1 MTKGQAELFSRLDEI
16 TEQGRQNASK
26 LELIRQNLFGSE
38 EDHFEA
44 GRLPI
49 LERNFTDLAERV
61 KPLEAPREFAP
72 QSVLRELD
80 QLGRELRALEK
91 VACRRMPLPLVEFHP
106 PRWHT
111 ENTPIRKGRT
121 PAVGCKQM

>member
-16 TEQGRQNASK
+16 AEQGRQNASK

-61 KPLEAPREFAP
+61 KPLEAA
-72 QSVLRELD
+72 
-80 QLGRELRALEK
+80 RASRSGERN
-91 VACRRMPLPLVEFHP
+91 V
-106 PRWHT
+106 WHT
-111 ENTPIRKGRT
+111 VAMAGGKLLLAAASALAGALFGSHHR
-121 PAVGCKQM
+121 

>member
-1 MTKGQAELFSRLDEI
+1 MNLKGAE
-16 TEQGRQNASK
+16 
-26 LELIRQNLFGSE
+26 
-38 EDHFEA
+38 FERHKIWLLA
-44 GRLPI
+44 GLA
-49 LERNFTDLAERV
+49 DLRRCAAAG
-61 KPLEAPREFAP
+61 APREFAP
-72 QSVLRELD
+72 QSVLRELE

-91 VACRRMPLPLVEFHP
+91 VACRRMPLPLAEFHP